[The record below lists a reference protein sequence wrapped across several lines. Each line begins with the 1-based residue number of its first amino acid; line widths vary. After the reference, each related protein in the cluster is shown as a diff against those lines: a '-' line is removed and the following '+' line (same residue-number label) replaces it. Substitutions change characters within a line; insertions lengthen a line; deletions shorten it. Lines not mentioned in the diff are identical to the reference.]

1 MTDWVVF
8 KTLDDPGTAD
18 MLSELLS
25 NNSVPNRVDY
35 GALQTGVDG
44 VQIMVPAELLPRANM
59 LASGNELTDAEL
71 NFLATGDLDGGDEEI
86 EKFAQRYSA
95 AWSGQDAAQ
104 LAACYAPDGSLRINE
119 NPPSVGRE
127 AIAAAAQAFMSEL
140 PDMVV
145 TTQAIETDGEGFIY
159 RWNLKGTNSG
169 PEGNGNPVDINGY
182 EEWTM
187 SPDGL
192 IQLSLGHMDEAEYQ
206 RQLGS

>member
-1 MTDWVVF
+1 
-8 KTLDDPGTAD
+8 
-18 MLSELLS
+18 
-25 NNSVPNRVDY
+25 
-35 GALQTGVDG
+35 LQTGVDG

-104 LAACYAPDGSLRINE
+104 LAACYAPDGSLSINE

-145 TTQAIETDGEGFIY
+145 TMQAIEPDGEGFIY

-192 IQLSLGHMDEAEYQ
+192 IQQSLGHMDEAEYQ
-206 RQLGS
+206 RQLGC